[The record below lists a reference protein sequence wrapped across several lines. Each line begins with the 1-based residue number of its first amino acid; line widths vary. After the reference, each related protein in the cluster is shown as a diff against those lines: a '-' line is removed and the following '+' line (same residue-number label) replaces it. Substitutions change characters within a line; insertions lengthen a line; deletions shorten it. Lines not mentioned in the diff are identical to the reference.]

1 MKKII
6 IKLSR
11 KQWLLWGGLLF
22 LLLFF
27 VFNQDLIKL
36 LLAGDVENIRSFLYK
51 NRSYAL
57 IFMALVMLIQN
68 SFTVFPLI
76 LVITINVTLFG
87 FLNGFLWSWFTS
99 MLSAVIVFYGAR
111 YILQDMIIEKFNPK
125 LLEKVDAS
133 GFAYVFQAR
142 IFPFVPTSLVNIL
155 GGLSTIRV
163 LPYLI
168 ATAIGNFLYFFVLA
182 LIPAG
187 ILKANFN
194 EYIIWV
200 VILAVVLLY
209 YFIKMVRR
217 KRKDALSKIDTLD

>member
-11 KQWLLWGGLLF
+11 KKQWLLWGSVLL

-27 VFNQDLIKL
+27 VLNQDLISL
-36 LLAGDVENIRSFLYK
+36 LLDGDVEKIRNFLHK
-51 NRSYAL
+51 NMSYAF

-76 LVITINVTLFG
+76 LVITINITLFG
-87 FLNGFLWSWFTS
+87 FWNGFLWSWFTS
-99 MLSAVIVFYGAR
+99 ILSAIIVFYGTR
-111 YILQDMIIEKFNPK
+111 YILQDMIIEKFNAR
-125 LLEKVDAS
+125 LIEKVDSS
-133 GFAYVFQAR
+133 GLAYVFQAR

-155 GGLSTIRV
+155 GGLSTIRI
-163 LPYLI
+163 LPFSV
-168 ATAIGNFLYFFVLA
+168 ATAIGNFFYFFVLA

-194 EYIIWV
+194 EYVIWIIV
-200 VILAVVLLY
+200 LAAVLLY
-209 YFIKMVRR
+209 YFIKMIRK
-217 KRKDALSKIDTLD
+217 KRKA

>member
-1 MKKII
+1 MKKIMM
-6 IKLSR
+6 KLSR
-11 KQWLLWGGLLF
+11 KQWLLWGGLLL

-36 LLAGDVENIRSFLYK
+36 LIDGDVEKIRSFLHK
-51 NRSYAL
+51 NMSYAL

-99 MLSAVIVFYGAR
+99 ILSGIIVFYGAR

-133 GFAYVFQAR
+133 GFSYVFQAR

-155 GGLSTIRV
+155 GGLSTIRM
-163 LPYLI
+163 LPFLF
-168 ATAIGNFLYFFVLA
+168 ATVIGNFLYFFVLA

-187 ILKANFN
+187 ILRTNFN
-194 EYIIWV
+194 EYVIWV
-200 VILAVVLLY
+200 IILAAVLLY
-209 YFIKMVRR
+209 YFIKMLMK
-217 KRKDALSKIDTLD
+217 KRKTN